1 MASTSFRPRQP
12 RPTDEVIRLYSLTSE
27 ELNLAEELAA
37 RRGCW
42 TLQELQAQLGPDR
55 APGVYQVALSIREHR
70 DGGDPG
76 LASAPLSGEKKSRH
90 TGRRPR

>member
-1 MASTSFRPRQP
+1 MSSTPFRTRRP
-12 RPTDEVIRLYSLTSE
+12 RPTDEVIRLYGLSSA
-27 ELNLAEELAA
+27 ELSLAEELAS

-42 TLQELQAQLGPDR
+42 TLLEIQAQVGPDR
-55 APGVYQVALSIREHR
+55 ASGVYQVALSIREHR

-76 LASAPLSGEKKSRH
+76 LAPAPTSGEKKSRH